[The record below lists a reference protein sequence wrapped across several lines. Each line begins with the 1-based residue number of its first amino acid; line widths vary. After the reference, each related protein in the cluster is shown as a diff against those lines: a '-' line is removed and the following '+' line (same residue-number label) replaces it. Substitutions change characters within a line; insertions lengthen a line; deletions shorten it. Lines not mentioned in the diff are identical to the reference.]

1 MSLLLCAQRLAPWS
15 PSSAAAL
22 PLTQR
27 AAACQH
33 HSWRDGT
40 DLLGPPLCPC
50 KTNLQTHREQL
61 ALQVFE
67 LAVST
72 VTAEV
77 PEKKK
82 KKHRVTE
89 RFGLE
94 GTSQPPPP
102 LSSHPAPRAVCP
114 HQLRAQHPMQ
124 PGPER
129 LQRWGTRSSLR
140 SRSSAS
146 ALSERRIPAYRL
158 TRISPLSLQPLPFVL
173 SLSDRSKSRS
183 PRPPSP
189 SPPLIGPPQ
198 VPEGKKAAA
207 AQHNPRSPG
216 PVPLGVELEEAV
228 GAVALVAARQ
238 ADAGGLGAGRRAGAA
253 GVQRLALHRALRG
266 HSAVMGGRHRDGGVR
281 REGGPAPG
289 PARTWE

>member
-82 KKHRVTE
+82 KAQSHRTVWVGRNITA
-89 RFGLE
+89 
-94 GTSQPPPP
+94 PPPP
-102 LSSHPAPRAVCP
+102 SVPTPRHGLSAPTSSEPSTPCNPALSASSVGAPAALCAAVPAP
-114 HQLRAQHPMQ
+114 
-124 PGPER
+124 
-129 LQRWGTRSSLR
+129 QRSLR
-140 SRSSAS
+140 EEFLPTAS
-146 ALSERRIPAYRL
+146 PA
-158 TRISPLSLQPLPFVL
+158 SPL
-173 SLSDRSKSRS
+173 
-183 PRPPSP
+183 
-189 SPPLIGPPQ
+189 
-198 VPEGKKAAA
+198 
-207 AQHNPRSPG
+207 
-216 PVPLGVELEEAV
+216 
-228 GAVALVAARQ
+228 
-238 ADAGGLGAGRRAGAA
+238 
-253 GVQRLALHRALRG
+253 
-266 HSAVMGGRHRDGGVR
+266 
-281 REGGPAPG
+281 
-289 PARTWE
+289 

>member
-72 VTAEV
+72 VTAE
-77 PEKKK
+77 
-82 KKHRVTE
+82 
-89 RFGLE
+89 
-94 GTSQPPPP
+94 
-102 LSSHPAPRAVCP
+102 
-114 HQLRAQHPMQ
+114 
-124 PGPER
+124 
-129 LQRWGTRSSLR
+129 
-140 SRSSAS
+140 
-146 ALSERRIPAYRL
+146 
-158 TRISPLSLQPLPFVL
+158 
-173 SLSDRSKSRS
+173 
-183 PRPPSP
+183 
-189 SPPLIGPPQ
+189 
-198 VPEGKKAAA
+198 
-207 AQHNPRSPG
+207 
-216 PVPLGVELEEAV
+216 VPLGVELEEAV

>member
-82 KKHRVTE
+82 KSTE
-89 RFGLE
+89 SQNGLGWKE
-94 GTSQPPPP
+94 HHSPPPQFP
-102 LSSHPAPRAVCP
+102 PRTTGCLPPPAQSPAPHA
-114 HQLRAQHPMQ
+114 
-124 PGPER
+124 
-129 LQRWGTRSSLR
+129 TR
-140 SRSSAS
+140 
-146 ALSERRIPAYRL
+146 P
-158 TRISPLSLQPLPFVL
+158 
-173 SLSDRSKSRS
+173 
-183 PRPPSP
+183 
-189 SPPLIGPPQ
+189 
-198 VPEGKKAAA
+198 
-207 AQHNPRSPG
+207 
-216 PVPLGVELEEAV
+216 
-228 GAVALVAARQ
+228 
-238 ADAGGLGAGRRAGAA
+238 
-253 GVQRLALHRALRG
+253 
-266 HSAVMGGRHRDGGVR
+266 
-281 REGGPAPG
+281 
-289 PARTWE
+289 

>member
-102 LSSHPAPRAVCP
+102 VPTPHHGLSAPTSSEPSTPCNPALSASSVGAPAALCAAVPAP
-114 HQLRAQHPMQ
+114 
-124 PGPER
+124 
-129 LQRWGTRSSLR
+129 QRSLR
-140 SRSSAS
+140 EEFLPTAS
-146 ALSERRIPAYRL
+146 PA
-158 TRISPLSLQPLPFVL
+158 SPL
-173 SLSDRSKSRS
+173 
-183 PRPPSP
+183 
-189 SPPLIGPPQ
+189 
-198 VPEGKKAAA
+198 
-207 AQHNPRSPG
+207 
-216 PVPLGVELEEAV
+216 
-228 GAVALVAARQ
+228 
-238 ADAGGLGAGRRAGAA
+238 
-253 GVQRLALHRALRG
+253 
-266 HSAVMGGRHRDGGVR
+266 
-281 REGGPAPG
+281 
-289 PARTWE
+289 

>member
-1 MSLLLCAQRLAPWS
+1 M
-15 PSSAAAL
+15 
-22 PLTQR
+22 
-27 AAACQH
+27 
-33 HSWRDGT
+33 
-40 DLLGPPLCPC
+40 
-50 KTNLQTHREQL
+50 
-61 ALQVFE
+61 
-67 LAVST
+67 
-72 VTAEV
+72 
-77 PEKKK
+77 
-82 KKHRVTE
+82 
-89 RFGLE
+89 E
-94 GTSQPPPP
+94 GTSQPPPPP

-146 ALSERRIPAYRL
+146 APSERRIPAYRL